1 MPCRLGAQRWRPPGK
16 TKTTGVTLW
25 DGCTEEALMVKNGA
39 REEKGESDDA
49 SQNNAK
55 ARGEKP

>member
-1 MPCRLGAQRWRPPGK
+1 MPCRWEPRRWRPPGK

-25 DGCTEEALMVKNGA
+25 DGCTEEALIVKNRA
-39 REEKGESDDA
+39 REEKRGIDDA

-55 ARGEKP
+55 ARGERP